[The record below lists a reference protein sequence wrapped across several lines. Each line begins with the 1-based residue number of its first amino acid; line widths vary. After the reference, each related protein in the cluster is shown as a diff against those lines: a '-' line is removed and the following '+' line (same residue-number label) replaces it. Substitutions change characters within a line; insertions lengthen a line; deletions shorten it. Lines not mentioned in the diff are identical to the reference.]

1 MLSRSPV
8 TDRHG
13 PVFQDSR
20 LKPFL
25 GQADDALVTNAM
37 FNEADQP
44 FLADRIEERP
54 DVGVKDSVHLP
65 FGDAYRQGIQR
76 IVRPSSGTEPVR
88 EPEEVFLID
97 RVQHH
102 NGRALDNFVFQGGN
116 RQGPL
121 PSVRLR
127 NIRPAGRLRT
137 VGPTVDA
144 AMQIDEPAL
153 KVCLVL
159 PPRHAIHAWG
169 GLTLEA

>member
-1 MLSRSPV
+1 MHS
-8 TDRHG
+8 
-13 PVFQDSR
+13 
-20 LKPFL
+20 
-25 GQADDALVTNAM
+25 
-37 FNEADQP
+37 
-44 FLADRIEERP
+44 LARKFGLNRIEERP

-97 RVQHH
+97 GVQHH
-102 NGRALDNFVFQGGN
+102 NGRALDDFVFQGGN

-121 PSVRLR
+121 PSVRLW